1 MRRTL
6 RFESLGLL
14 ILLAVLV
21 VLLWIAYPPFI
32 SSVNI
37 INIVLTVSVF
47 GVMAVPWAMLC
58 LGGELDISVGSM
70 VGFTAV
76 LAASMVKANV
86 PTAAAILVS
95 LAAAAVIGIING
107 LMVTRLGINSIITTL
122 GMYSILRGASF
133 VVTRGR
139 GVIIMDKMFK
149 FIGLG
154 RLGPVPFSVVL
165 FIFFFIAGFVVLR
178 YTRFG
183 RNIYVTGGNK
193 KAALIAGIRVNRLKV
208 LLYVLTAIGAGVGGL
223 IVAAQLS
230 NALPKI
236 GTGYEFVVIT
246 AVVLGGVSLGGGK
259 GSLAGVLLGTLII
272 GTIRYGL
279 QITGVHSFYQII
291 AEGLILLIAVSLD
304 RLKIRGR
311 KIA

>member
-1 MRRTL
+1 MKRSIT
-6 RFESLGLL
+6 FESLGLL

-21 VLLWIAYPPFI
+21 VVIWIVYPPFI

-37 INIVLTVSVF
+37 INIILTVSVF

-58 LGGELDISVGSM
+58 LGGELDISIGSM
-70 VGFTAV
+70 AGFTAV
-76 LAASMVKANV
+76 VAASFIKAGIPSV
-86 PTAAAILVS
+86 PSMLLSLVI
-95 LAAAAVIGIING
+95 AGFIGLING
-107 LMVTRLGINSIITTL
+107 LLVTRIGINSIITTL
-122 GMYSILRGASF
+122 GMYSILRGAAF
-133 VVTRGR
+133 VITNGR
-139 GVIIMDKMFK
+139 GIIIIDKVFK
-149 FIGLG
+149 FLGIG
-154 RLGPVPFSVVL
+154 RIGPIPFSVILFVL
-165 FIFFFIAGFVVLR
+165 FFIAGFVVLK

-193 KAALIAGIRVNRLKV
+193 KAAVISGIKVNRIKT
-208 LLYVLTAIGAGVGGL
+208 LLYVLAAVGGGVGGL

-236 GTGYEFVVIT
+236 GMGYEFVVIT

-259 GSLAGVLLGTLII
+259 GTLTGVLLGTLII

-304 RLKIRGR
+304 RLNLTRR
-311 KIA
+311 KAA